1 MEESQPSL
9 SRRLTMTSTGIE
21 LPIFSAEWSRNP
33 VFPFIAIGIQQAP
46 TPPHLT
52 STSDPTFA
60 LSRLNLSRPSI
71 VSTVDVHLPDD
82 AQINANGGL
91 RRLLTDVK
99 HTYETRYRSFTEWS
113 ICGPDEGRVF
123 MILIEVA
130 REAVHTVESMRIEIE
145 DGFLGE
151 VEASDMWQKMV
162 KWEIREALTAIGR
175 MEELRRE
182 WEDVNRCT

>member
-1 MEESQPSL
+1 M
-9 SRRLTMTSTGIE
+9 
-21 LPIFSAEWSRNP
+21 
-33 VFPFIAIGIQQAP
+33 
-46 TPPHLT
+46 
-52 STSDPTFA
+52 
-60 LSRLNLSRPSI
+60 
-71 VSTVDVHLPDD
+71 
-82 AQINANGGL
+82 
-91 RRLLTDVK
+91 
-99 HTYETRYRSFTEWS
+99 
-113 ICGPDEGRVF
+113 F
-123 MILIEVA
+123 MILIEVS